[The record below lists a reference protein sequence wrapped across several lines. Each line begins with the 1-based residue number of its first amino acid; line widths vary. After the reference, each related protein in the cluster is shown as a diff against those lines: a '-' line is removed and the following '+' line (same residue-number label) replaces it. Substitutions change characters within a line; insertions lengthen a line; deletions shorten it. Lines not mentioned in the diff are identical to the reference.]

1 MELKHKSTAAIIL
14 AAGGS
19 KRLGKP
25 KQLLDWFGKPFI
37 NRVVDT
43 ALSAQLTPVI
53 VVTGSNHDLIEK
65 NLRGNEIEIVFNANW
80 QAGQST
86 SLIAGV
92 KELQKFKVP
101 QFLFLLV
108 DMPQVTEKWLIEILS
123 HAEIDDSDIITTTVN
138 GEVTPPILFK
148 ENCFKRILTIEGDS
162 GAKWL
167 VKEFR
172 TKYLEHDDKGMALDC
187 DTEEDYSKLID
198 FYFNARSQ

>member
-53 VVTGSNHDLIEK
+53 VVTGSNDDLFEK

-148 ENCFKRILTIEGDS
+148 ENCFKR
-162 GAKWL
+162 
-167 VKEFR
+167 
-172 TKYLEHDDKGMALDC
+172 
-187 DTEEDYSKLID
+187 
-198 FYFNARSQ
+198 N